1 MRRRNLIIGFFL
13 VTGPLATLG
22 VAAFFVGNAWFGL
35 ALGYQGPEQPIDF
48 PHTVHAGAVED
59 GGIGLD
65 CTFCHRNV
73 ALGAAATVPAVEQC
87 MFCHSQITGEGSDS
101 ATAATEIGILRA
113 AAEAGEPI
121 TWERVHRLPDHVQF
135 VHDAHIRFF
144 SERDGIAPS
153 AVCSTCH
160 GAVETM
166 TVVEQVRVLKMG
178 DCVDCH
184 RENSAPT
191 DCAICHY

>member
-13 VTGPLATLG
+13 VMGPLATLG

-101 ATAATEIGILRA
+101 ATAATEIGLLLA

-144 SERDGIAPS
+144 SERDNIAPS

>member
-1 MRRRNLIIGFFL
+1 MRPRYLILGFFL
-13 VTGPLATLG
+13 GVGPLTTLA
-22 VAAFFVGNAWFGL
+22 VVAFFVGNAWFGL
-35 ALGYQGPEQPIDF
+35 PIGQQGPEQPIAF
-48 PHTVHAGAVED
+48 PHTVHAAAVED

-65 CTFCHRNV
+65 CTFCHRN
-73 ALGAAATVPAVEQC
+73 AATGAAAMVPAVEQC

-101 ATAATEIGILRA
+101 DTAAAEIGILRA

-121 TWERVHRLPDHVQF
+121 NWERVHRLPDHVQF

-144 SERDGIAPS
+144 SERDGIEPS

-160 GAVETM
+160 GDVEKM
-166 TVVEQVRVLKMG
+166 VVVKQVRVLKMG

-184 RENSAPT
+184 RQYDAPT

>member
-1 MRRRNLIIGFFL
+1 
-13 VTGPLATLG
+13 

-35 ALGYQGPEQPIDF
+35 PIGYQAPEQPIDF
-48 PHTVHAGAVED
+48 PHTVHAGEVED

-73 ALGAAATVPAVEQC
+73 AVGAAATVPAVEQC
-87 MFCHSQITGEGSDS
+87 MFCHSQIKGEGSDS
-101 ATAATEIGILRA
+101 DTAATEIAILRA
-113 AAEAGEPI
+113 AAEADEPI
-121 TWERVHRLPDHVQF
+121 NWERVHRLPDHVQF

-144 SERDGIAPS
+144 SEQDNIEPS

-160 GAVETM
+160 GEVQTM

-191 DCAICHY
+191 DCSVCHY